1 MQRKSHQGFTLVEIA
16 IVLVIVGLL
25 LGGVLKGQ
33 ELITSARVRNLADQS
48 AGIQAAYYGFVDRFR
63 QVPGDWP
70 ATLAAQAIPGV
81 GTGGNGNGRL
91 DRARTEWTESLAL
104 WEHLSRAGFMQGQY
118 AGGDEAPGTA
128 GNTAPRNAF
137 NGFMLLS
144 RSSDYLAGT
153 RHSGRHPAR
162 ARSQDRRWL
171 AAVWC
176 RASRPN
182 GRCHVRRIGGI
193 RGELRGHQ
201 PDASHLE
208 HRGPR
213 GRLQCS
219 ASLLTAAQVG
229 VLRRRVTGAYRDSGS
244 MPARFTRRDWRYGR
258 PRHL

>member
-1 MQRKSHQGFTLVEIA
+1 MQRKSQQGFTLVEIA

-104 WEHLSRAGFMQGQY
+104 WEHLSRAGFIQGPY

-144 RSSDYLAGT
+144 RSSDYLDADAAPPERLNLVLGRGIPVDILRELDLKIDDGLPQSGVM
-153 RHSGRHPAR
+153 RHA
-162 ARSQDRRWL
+162 L
-171 AAVWC
+171 T
-176 RASRPN
+176 
-182 GRCHVRRIGGI
+182 GGATF
-193 RGELRGHQ
+193 GELGESVASCVDTTQTPPIWNIAGHE
-201 PDASHLE
+201 DACNAVHL
-208 HRGPR
+208 
-213 GRLQCS
+213 
-219 ASLLTAAQVG
+219 
-229 VLRRRVTGAYRDSGS
+229 Y
-244 MPARFTRRDWRYGR
+244 
-258 PRHL
+258 